1 MGLSNF
7 HSPAEGV
14 LPVLVMNTV
23 MSVALLK
30 NMVRSVL
37 QVMGANG
44 SSPNLEEDPSN
55 EEYSPMSENAKE
67 RRVSVTQFKSLSH
80 SRMPAVQAV
89 VALALDGVLQWIVVC
104 VCVGLK
110 PRRRLVSCLASI
122 SSTRVAGKSGLI
134 TSIVAALY
142 VGKEGYHY
150 LLELQ
155 IISGQIR
162 SGHDI
167 PVCGSDLVGGHIQCC
182 PRSLISAKSAETRYR
197 RRGCVLACTIH
208 NFAASTVEG
217 TSSDSQANTRN
228 LAHGWE
234 LQEGRKGHY
243 Q

>member
-80 SRMPAVQAV
+80 SSGTGTGWCSSM
-89 VALALDGVLQWIVVC
+89 DCC
-104 VCVGLK
+104 VCLC
-110 PRRRLVSCLASI
+110 RFEAEEEVSELSCKHFFHKGCWEKWFDNKHSSCPLCRSI
-122 SSTRVAGKSGLI
+122 L
-134 TSIVAALY
+134 
-142 VGKEGYHY
+142 
-150 LLELQ
+150 
-155 IISGQIR
+155 
-162 SGHDI
+162 
-167 PVCGSDLVGGHIQCC
+167 
-182 PRSLISAKSAETRYR
+182 
-197 RRGCVLACTIH
+197 
-208 NFAASTVEG
+208 
-217 TSSDSQANTRN
+217 
-228 LAHGWE
+228 
-234 LQEGRKGHY
+234 
-243 Q
+243 